1 MSTEKRHF
9 MENSLLQSHILEL
22 DGKLLLPASPYKKL
36 RKRWFK
42 KCLEVFFEDFPSYNT
57 YNYPDVSTGSG
68 TTKLFLIKE
77 KKSLGGRSKQRSPRW
92 EHFLNIRTINAVYYR
107 NTVPETNHHSQSEHL
122 KVSRGAGFCEV
133 MMFLLLERCLLL
145 EFLSIPVI
153 RSPLPPLHVTSC
165 LC

>member
-1 MSTEKRHF
+1 MEKQSPTDCFIVASLCLLCKWPNPIMSTEKRHF

-68 TTKLFLIKE
+68 ATKLFLIKE

-107 NTVPETNHHSQSEHL
+107 NTVPETNHHSPSEHL

-133 MMFLLLERCLLL
+133 MMFLLL
-145 EFLSIPVI
+145 
-153 RSPLPPLHVTSC
+153 
-165 LC
+165 